1 MQTLRVVALK
11 PNGPAHKKAVNR
23 RRDDLK
29 GIRKQL
35 AKISDEEK
43 KRVQDIWEMHT
54 EFFVDAQ
61 KKDEETR
68 VTVVPE
74 SVENFFE

>member
-23 RRDDLK
+23 RRD
-29 GIRKQL
+29 GPQGY
-35 AKISDEEK
+35 
-43 KRVQDIWEMHT
+43 QDIWEMHT

-61 KKDEETR
+61 KKYEETR

-74 SVENFFE
+74 SIENF